1 MDYRNMIIVKVGEI
15 HLKGLNRPFF
25 EKTLINNMKA
35 ALKKFEGVTVAISQS
50 RIFVYNIDPKDLQ
63 EALDRLSKIFGIH
76 ALSPAREFE
85 KDIDL
90 CIKNAVEMLKEANIT
105 NATFKVKARRAD
117 KRFPMESPEIAAV
130 VGGGIL
136 ENMPGMKVD
145 LHNPDMFIEVEIR
158 DRGAYVY
165 FEDVSAVG
173 GLPIGTNGRAM
184 LLLSGGIDSPVAGYM
199 IAKRGV
205 QLDGVHFYSFPHTS
219 ERAKEKVYELAQ
231 ELCAYVTRLSVF
243 VVPFT
248 HIQEEIYDKCP
259 DQFMTILTRRFMMK
273 ISERIAR
280 LRSCGALI
288 TGESIGQVASQTM
301 ESLNCT
307 DSAVNLP
314 VFRPVIGMDK
324 LEIMDIAQK
333 IGTYETSILP
343 FEDCCTVFTPRHPAT
358 KPKLDEVVKAEKL
371 LDEEKLIDE
380 AMQMVERIDID
391 AEGVIYTQKLTDM
404 AIWQEYLNSK
414 KQ

>member
-25 EKTLINNMKA
+25 EKTLMNNMKA
-35 ALKKFEGVTVAISQS
+35 SLKKFEGVTVSISQS
-50 RIFVYNIDPKDLQ
+50 RIFVYNIDPKDLG
-63 EALDRLSKIFGIH
+63 EALERLSKIFGIH

-90 CIKNAVEMLKEANIT
+90 CIKNAVEMLKEAGIT

-117 KRFPMESPEIAAV
+117 KRFPMESPEIAAK
-130 VGGGIL
+130 VGEGIL
-136 ENMPGMKVD
+136 ENMPNMKVN

-165 FEDVSAVG
+165 FEDVMAVG

-248 HIQEEIYDKCP
+248 HIQESIYDKCP

-280 LRSCGALI
+280 LRNCGALV

-324 LEIMDIAQK
+324 LEIMEIAK
-333 IGTYETSILP
+333 NIGTYETSILP

-358 KPKLDEVVKAEKL
+358 KPKLADVVKAEQL
-371 LDEEKLIDE
+371 LDEEALIDE

-391 AEGVIYTQKLTDM
+391 ADGVIYTQKLTDM
-404 AIWQEYLNSK
+404 LVWQEYLNSK
-414 KQ
+414 N

>member
-35 ALKKFEGVTVAISQS
+35 ALKKFEGVTVSISQS
-50 RIFVYNIDPKDLQ
+50 RIFVYNIDPKDLD
-63 EALDRLSKIFGIH
+63 EALERLSKIFGIH

-90 CIKNAVEMLKEANIT
+90 CIKNAVEMLKEAGIT
-105 NATFKVKARRAD
+105 NATFKVRARRAD
-117 KRFPMESPEIAAV
+117 KRFPMESPEIAAK
-130 VGGGIL
+130 VGEGIL
-136 ENMPGMKVD
+136 ENMPSMKVD
-145 LHNPDMFIEVEIR
+145 VRNPQMFIEVEIR

-165 FEDVSAVG
+165 FEDVPAVG

-231 ELCAYVTRLSVF
+231 ELCDYVTRLSVF

-248 HIQEEIYDKCP
+248 HIQESIYDKCP

-280 LRSCGALI
+280 LRNCGALV

-307 DSAVNLP
+307 DSAVNMP

-324 LEIMDIAQK
+324 LEIMEIAK
-333 IGTYETSILP
+333 NIGTYETSILP

-358 KPKLDEVVKAEKL
+358 KPKLQDVVKAEQL
-371 LDEEKLIDE
+371 LDEEALIDE
-380 AMQMVERIDID
+380 AMAMVERIDID
-391 AEGVIYTQKLTDM
+391 ADGVIYTQKLTDM
-404 AIWQEYLNSK
+404 TIWQEYLNSK
-414 KQ
+414 K

>member
-35 ALKKFEGVTVAISQS
+35 SLKKFEGVTVSISQS
-50 RIFVYNIDPKDLQ
+50 RIFVYNIDPKDLD
-63 EALDRLSKIFGIH
+63 EALERLSKIFGIH

-90 CIKNAVEMLKEANIT
+90 CIKNAVEMLKEAGVT
-105 NATFKVKARRAD
+105 NKTFKVRARRAD
-117 KRFPMESPEIAAV
+117 KRFPMESPEIAST

-136 ENMPGMKVD
+136 ENMPSMKVD
-145 LHNPDMFIEVEIR
+145 VRNPDMFIEVEIR

-165 FEDVSAVG
+165 FEDVMAVG

-248 HIQEEIYDKCP
+248 HIQESIYDKCP

-280 LRSCGALI
+280 LRNCGALV

-307 DSAVNLP
+307 DSAVNMP
-314 VFRPVIGMDK
+314 VFRPCIGMDK
-324 LEIMDIAQK
+324 LEIMEIAK
-333 IGTYETSILP
+333 NINTYETSILP

-358 KPKLDEVVKAEKL
+358 KPKLQEVVKAEQL
-371 LDEEKLIDE
+371 LDEEALIDE
-380 AMQMVERIDID
+380 ALKMVERIDID
-391 AEGVIYTQKLTDM
+391 ADGIIHTQKLTDM
-404 AIWQEYLNSK
+404 AIWQEYLDSK
-414 KQ
+414 K

>member
-1 MDYRNMIIVKVGEI
+1 MIIVKVGEI

-35 ALKKFEGVTVAISQS
+35 ALKKFEGVTVSISQS
-50 RIFVYNIDPKDLQ
+50 RIFVYNIDPKDLD
-63 EALDRLSKIFGIH
+63 EALEKLSKIFGIH

-90 CIKNAVEMLKEANIT
+90 CIKNAVEMLEEAKIT

-117 KRFPMESPEIAAV
+117 KRFPIESPEIAAK
-130 VGGGIL
+130 VGAGIL
-136 ENMPGMKVD
+136 ENMPNMKVD

-165 FEDVSAVG
+165 FEDVQAVG

-231 ELCAYVTRLSVF
+231 ELCDYVTRLSVF

-280 LRSCGALI
+280 LRNCGALV

-324 LEIMDIAQK
+324 LEIMEIAK
-333 IGTYETSILP
+333 NIGTYETSILP
-343 FEDCCTVFTPRHPAT
+343 FEDCCTVFTPRHPST
-358 KPKLDEVVKAEKL
+358 KPKLQEVIKAEQL
-371 LDEEKLIDE
+371 LDEEALIDE

-391 AEGVIYTQKLTDM
+391 ADGVIYTQKLTDM
-404 AIWQEYLNSK
+404 AIWQEYK
-414 KQ
+414 KALI

>member
-35 ALKKFEGVTVAISQS
+35 ALKKFEGVTVSISQS
-50 RIFVYNIDPKDLQ
+50 RIFVYNIDPQDLD
-63 EALDRLSKIFGIH
+63 EALERLSKIFGIH

-90 CIKNAVEMLKEANIT
+90 CIKNAVEMLKEAGIT
-105 NATFKVKARRAD
+105 NATFKVRARRAD
-117 KRFPMESPEIAAV
+117 KRFPMESPEIAAK
-130 VGGGIL
+130 VGEGIL
-136 ENMPGMKVD
+136 ENMPSMKVD
-145 LHNPDMFIEVEIR
+145 VRNPQMFIEVEIR

-165 FEDVSAVG
+165 FEDVPAVG

-231 ELCAYVTRLSVF
+231 ELCDYVTRLSVF

-248 HIQEEIYDKCP
+248 HIQESIYDKCP

-280 LRSCGALI
+280 LRNCGALV

-307 DSAVNLP
+307 DSAVNMP

-324 LEIMDIAQK
+324 LEIMEIAK
-333 IGTYETSILP
+333 NIGTYETSILP

-358 KPKLDEVVKAEKL
+358 KPKLQDVVKAEQL
-371 LDEEKLIDE
+371 LDEEALIDE
-380 AMQMVERIDID
+380 AMAMVERIDID
-391 AEGVIYTQKLTDM
+391 ADGVIYTQKLTDM
-404 AIWQEYLNSK
+404 TIWQEYLNSK
-414 KQ
+414 K

>member
-1 MDYRNMIIVKVGEI
+1 MNYRNMIIVKVGEI

-25 EKTLINNMKA
+25 ERTLINNIKA
-35 ALKKFEGVTVAISQS
+35 ALKNFKDVTVAISQS
-50 RIFVYNIDPKDLQ
+50 RIFVYNIDPSDLD
-63 EALDRLSKIFGIH
+63 EALLILSRIFGIH

-85 KDIDL
+85 KDIDA
-90 CIKNAVEMLKEANIT
+90 CIKNAVEMLKDKNIVSG
-105 NATFKVKARRAD
+105 TFKVKARRAD
-117 KRFPMESPEIAAV
+117 KRFPMESPEIAAT

-136 ENMPGMKVD
+136 ENMPDMKVD
-145 LHNPDMFIEVEIR
+145 LHNPDLIIEVEIR

-165 FEDVSAVG
+165 FEDVPAVG
-173 GLPIGTNGRAM
+173 GLPIGTNGRAV

-205 QLDGVHFYSFPHTS
+205 QLDGIHFYSFPHTS

-231 ELCAYVTRLSVF
+231 ELCAYITRISVF

-248 HIQEEIYDKCP
+248 HIQEMIYDKCP

-280 LRSCGALI
+280 LRSCGALV

-301 ESLNCT
+301 ESLNAT
-307 DSAVNLP
+307 DSAVELP

-324 LEIMDIAQK
+324 LEIMAIAEK

-343 FEDCCTVFTPRHPAT
+343 YEDCCTVFTPRHPAT
-358 KPKLDEVVKAEKL
+358 KPKLNEVIKAEKL
-371 LDEEKLIDE
+371 LDEEALINE
-380 AMQMVERIDID
+380 ALEMVERIDID
-391 AEGVIYTQKLTDM
+391 ADGVINTQKLTEM
-404 AIWQEYLNSK
+404 AIWQEYLK
-414 KQ
+414 KDEE